1 MEVTA
6 GGTQASVVPH
16 RDDNPRWCYLTPE
29 GGAAFPSL
37 TYWQLE
43 HHVTVTTVLKAI
55 MNAALAFYG
64 ATSRDSI
71 KEYQF

>member
-1 MEVTA
+1 MEVIA
-6 GGTQASVVPH
+6 GGIQASVVLH
-16 RDDNPRWCYLTPE
+16 FYLTPE

-43 HHVTVTTVLKAI
+43 HHVTVTTVLKTI

-64 ATSRDSI
+64 AISRDSI